1 MGEVSEDMRAMC
13 QSVLHA
19 AAAKEPVQLLASERA
34 SHERAKA
41 AVAYRAQPRLR
52 AEECTRACTCAL
64 SDTEKMPADAR
75 IRYVIS
81 QNNREIGD
89 LDLRACRTTTI
100 NRATK
105 PADRFDQAAVRSAQ
119 LTKEHELSRRRSGD
133 RGRVVEGESEL
144 LAS

>member
-1 MGEVSEDMRAMC
+1 MGEVSEDSMRAMC
-13 QSVLHA
+13 QS
-19 AAAKEPVQLLASERA
+19 AKEPVQLLASERA

-105 PADRFDQAAVRSAQ
+105 PADRVGEQADAKGEQAASD
-119 LTKEHELSRRRSGD
+119 SRLGCMQN
-133 RGRVVEGESEL
+133 
-144 LAS
+144 